1 MSNTD
6 DKASKVQVEI
16 GIKLDMEGMRKEI
29 LKTDSKDQ
37 LYWSRSVIP
46 AHGRL
51 RQEDH
56 EFETSLG

>member
-1 MSNTD
+1 
-6 DKASKVQVEI
+6 
-16 GIKLDMEGMRKEI
+16 MEGMRKEI